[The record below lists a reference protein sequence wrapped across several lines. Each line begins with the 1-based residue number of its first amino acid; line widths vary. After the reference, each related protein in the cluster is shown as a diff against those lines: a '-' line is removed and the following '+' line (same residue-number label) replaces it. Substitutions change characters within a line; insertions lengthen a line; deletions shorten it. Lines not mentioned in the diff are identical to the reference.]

1 MGQQNEQSRQ
11 EFLNERK
18 EVMPN
23 PVKYE
28 CDDCGAPLPT
38 DFPEEG
44 LLVIGGCK
52 ECKTDGQ
59 RNGESGGEDETVA

>member
-1 MGQQNEQSRQ
+1 MAQH
-11 EFLNERK
+11 NERSCQELLSERR

-28 CDDCGAPLPT
+28 CDNCGAPLPT

-44 LLVIGGCK
+44 LLVIGAC
-52 ECKTDGQ
+52 EVCKTEGQ
-59 RNGESGGEDETVA
+59 SNKEEEVVP

>member
-1 MGQQNEQSRQ
+1 M
-11 EFLNERK
+11 
-18 EVMPN
+18 MPN

-28 CDDCGAPLPT
+28 CDDCSAPLPT

-52 ECKTDGQ
+52 ECKTEGQ
-59 RNGESGGEDETVA
+59 KNGENGGDDETVA